1 MFYEKETES
10 GKIYCSDL
18 IPELQHCFTTRD
30 TGVNDEHSAEFMAEY
45 FGVKINNF
53 IHPTQTHSSNVDFA
67 REGITNYP
75 ETYSLILTNK
85 EQTVIVPHVKPSYY
99 TRCWGKLIQITE
111 MQAAILR
118 PTGNV
123 IIR

>member
-1 MFYEKETES
+1 MARKRFIAS
-10 GKIYCSDL
+10 SCVV
-18 IPELQHCFTTRD
+18 H
-30 TGVNDEHSAEFMAEY
+30 GVHVASATLRRY
-45 FGVKINNF
+45 TKV
-53 IHPTQTHSSNVDFA
+53 S
-67 REGITNYP
+67 
-75 ETYSLILTNK
+75 TNK
-85 EQTVIVPHVKPSYY
+85 QQTVIVPHAKPSYY

>member
-1 MFYEKETES
+1 MARKRFIAPSCVLHGVHVASANLRRYTKISASEEK
-10 GKIYCSDL
+10 
-18 IPELQHCFTTRD
+18 
-30 TGVNDEHSAEFMAEY
+30 
-45 FGVKINNF
+45 
-53 IHPTQTHSSNVDFA
+53 
-67 REGITNYP
+67 
-75 ETYSLILTNK
+75 
-85 EQTVIVPHVKPSYY
+85 TVIVPHAKPSYY